1 VELNAWTL
9 VTAVQLRDLRADLI
23 AALNEHT
30 PAANS
35 RLAEIPERMVLVA
48 TELATNALKHGLP
61 PTIVRLLRT
70 EGEFV
75 LDVADHDPT
84 TIPEF
89 AEARPADAGGRG
101 LHLARA
107 CALDVGWC
115 TTDGTKHIW
124 AAFPIDAGADAS

>member
-1 VELNAWTL
+1 VEVNAWTL

-23 AALNEHT
+23 SALNEHT

-35 RLAEIPERMVLVA
+35 RLADIPERMVLVV

-70 EGEFV
+70 QGEFV

-84 TIPEF
+84 TFPELT
-89 AEARPADAGGRG
+89 ETRTLDAGGRG

-107 CALDVGWC
+107 CALDVGWY
-115 TTDGTKHIW
+115 TADGTKHIW